1 MKKKIFDREFFVET
15 GRKGGFIGGKKL
27 KEKFP
32 HEHFVRI
39 GKLGGRPKKQ
49 YDILSA

>member
-27 KEKFP
+27 KEKYP
-32 HEHFVRI
+32 NEHFVRI
-39 GKLGGRPKKQ
+39 GKLGGRPKKTV
-49 YDILSA
+49 